1 MENTTQANTTPSNG
15 STIKELMTILKDGE
29 IKDSILSL
37 KTFTGMEIGRDKE
50 TQTPVISLYGT
61 KKEETEDNQEEESQ
75 SNNETTEDSKEGEK
89 NLGEIQ
95 SKDENTGEGEG
106 NTVELQNND
115 ETTEEGEGN
124 PIKLQSSNK
133 NIGEGKENFRE
144 SQNNN
149 ENTGEEIME
158 SVLKLLGIDFPNH
171 LREATKKPM
180 PVMKLS
186 VPYNNLNDI
195 FTEQVEKYLKANK
208 LSVNAVKGDSEG
220 KFIVMFSNKSAESKF
235 LSDFI
240 KDVEEYK
247 GYTSMDAKNINVA
260 RALTNTEIKQIVDT
274 LNTKLP
280 SISKKML
287 SDSKLQEALKNIL
300 GKYTLQF
307 SIDSFI
313 KRDKINESAIKN
325 FTGLKKKVQNL
336 KVEPPFKKWTSGDV
350 KEVAKQKKVST
361 LPVELEV
368 KVTATPVES
377 QNVDKH
383 QSQQPQVQT
392 VTESILN
399 LLGINLPNHLKEA
412 NDLAVANNN
421 IQKKTTEEITPQEN
435 NSTEQ
440 SNTKETLPANNV
452 PTVIPNK
459 GRKFDNSQASDA
471 TYRTANTP
479 AVVNNQDNQTVQ
491 NTKNT
496 KFIDT
501 SDAVDATYRNVPPQ
515 GNNPTEQGNTQPQE
529 NTEESQ
535 NTDTKVLTLDSIKI
549 LRDYFVKYAQAFS
562 FSIKTKEN
570 SELINGLPVVFGNG
584 KDKYLKVDQNGMT
597 GLFTIQAALGEQS
610 TLTKMANWAYKNKDA
625 FTVKNDT
632 SSVSI

>member
-37 KTFTGMEIGRDKE
+37 KTFTGMDIVKDKE

-75 SNNETTEDSKEGEK
+75 GNQGNNEE
-89 NLGEIQ
+89 
-95 SKDENTGEGEG
+95 
-106 NTVELQNND
+106 
-115 ETTEEGEGN
+115 
-124 PIKLQSSNK
+124 SN
-133 NIGEGKENFRE
+133 EGKENPVKPQ
-144 SQNNN
+144 SNN
-149 ENTGEEIME
+149 ESNEGEIIEE
-158 SVLKLLGIDFPNH
+158 VLKLLGIDLPNH

-186 VPYNNLNDI
+186 VPYSNLNDI
-195 FTEQVEKYLKANK
+195 FTDPVQKYLKANK
-208 LSVNAVKGDSEG
+208 LSVNAIKGDSEG
-220 KFIVMFSNKSAESKF
+220 KFIVMFSNKGAESKF

-240 KDVEEYK
+240 KEVEEYK

-260 RALTNTEIKQIVDT
+260 RALTNTEIKQIVDM
-274 LNTKLP
+274 LNVKLP
-280 SISKKML
+280 TIAQEML
-287 SDSKLQEALKNIL
+287 SNTKLQEALKNIL

-313 KRDKINESAIKN
+313 KKDKNISESAIKN
-325 FTGLKKKVQNL
+325 FTRLQEEGQNL

-368 KVTATPVES
+368 KVTVTPLES
-377 QNVDKH
+377 QNENNQ

-392 VTESILN
+392 VEESILS

-412 NDLAVANNN
+412 NDLVPVSNNN
-421 IQKKTTEEITPQEN
+421 VQKKATKEIALQEN

-440 SNTKETLPANNV
+440 ENTQETLPANNV

-459 GRKFDNSQASDA
+459 GKKFDNSQA
-471 TYRTANTP
+471 
-479 AVVNNQDNQTVQ
+479 VVNNQNKQIIQ
-491 NTKNT
+491 NTNDT
-496 KFIDT
+496 KTIDT
-501 SDAVDATYRNVPPQ
+501 SNAVDATYREVPPQ
-515 GNNPTEQGNTQPQE
+515 EDNSTEQGNTQPQE

-632 SSVSI
+632 SSVAI

>member
-15 STIKELMTILKDGE
+15 STIKELITILKDGE

-37 KTFTGMEIGRDKE
+37 KTFTGMDIVKDKE

-61 KKEETEDNQEEESQ
+61 KTEDNQEEESQ
-75 SNNETTEDSKEGEK
+75 GNPGNNEE
-89 NLGEIQ
+89 
-95 SKDENTGEGEG
+95 
-106 NTVELQNND
+106 
-115 ETTEEGEGN
+115 
-124 PIKLQSSNK
+124 SN
-133 NIGEGKENFRE
+133 EGKENPVKPQ
-144 SQNNN
+144 SNN
-149 ENTGEEIME
+149 ESNEGEIIEE
-158 SVLKLLGIDFPNH
+158 VLKLLGIDLPNH

-186 VPYNNLNDI
+186 VPYSNLNDI
-195 FTEQVEKYLKANK
+195 FTDPVQKYLKANK
-208 LSVNAVKGDSEG
+208 LSVNAIKGDSEG
-220 KFIVMFSNKSAESKF
+220 KFIVMFSNKGAESKF

-240 KDVEEYK
+240 KEVEEYK

-260 RALTNTEIKQIVDT
+260 RALTNTEIKQIVDM
-274 LNTKLP
+274 LNVKLP
-280 SISKKML
+280 TIAQEML
-287 SDSKLQEALKNIL
+287 SDTKLQEALKNIL

-313 KRDKINESAIKN
+313 KKDKNISESAIKN
-325 FTGLKKKVQNL
+325 FTRLQEEGQNL

-368 KVTATPVES
+368 KVTVTPLES
-377 QNVDKH
+377 QNENNQ

-392 VTESILN
+392 VEESILS

-412 NDLAVANNN
+412 NDLVPVSNSNV
-421 IQKKTTEEITPQEN
+421 QKE
-435 NSTEQ
+435 STEQ
-440 SNTKETLPANNV
+440 GNTQKTLPANNV

-459 GRKFDNSQASDA
+459 GKKFDTSQASDT

-479 AVVNNQDNQTVQ
+479 AVVNTNKNK
-491 NTKNT
+491 TKAINISNA
-496 KFIDT
+496 K
-501 SDAVDATYRNVPPQ
+501 DASYKDVPPRGTKQ
-515 GNNPTEQGNTQPQE
+515 EDTQLQKDNPKEQGNPQLQKDTGE
-529 NTEESQ
+529 PQ
-535 NTDTKVLTLDSIKI
+535 NTDTKVLTLESIKV
-549 LRDYFVKYAQAFS
+549 LRDYFVKYAQRFS

-584 KDKYLKVDQNGMT
+584 KDKYLKIDQNGMT

-610 TLTKMANWAYKNKDA
+610 TLTKIANWAYKNKNA
-625 FTVKNDT
+625 FKSPQDT
-632 SSVSI
+632 SSVVL